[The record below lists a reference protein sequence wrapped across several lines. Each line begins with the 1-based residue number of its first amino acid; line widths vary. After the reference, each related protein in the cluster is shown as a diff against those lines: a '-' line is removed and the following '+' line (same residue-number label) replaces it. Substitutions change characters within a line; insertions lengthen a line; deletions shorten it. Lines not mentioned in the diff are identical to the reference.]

1 MRIRAARVLSG
12 PQVVATA
19 VAFLAVLEAAAPRAL
34 AEPSQDSRAPKAA
47 AAPAPAAPAP
57 AGRPVA
63 VTELD
68 EDGLSDV
75 DLGSLLQ
82 VDEVSV
88 ASLKT
93 TGVRQAPGIVSVL
106 THDEIEASGARDLVD
121 LLEMMPGFFVGVDVQ
136 GNLGLGIRGNWGQE
150 GKILLLIDGQEI
162 NETAYGTVSLGHHFP
177 LQAIERIEIIR
188 GPGSA
193 IYGGFAELGVVKV
206 TTRGAEQIEGVEA
219 LQRTGVAVGRTG
231 TDVAHPYWDTYVAA
245 GRTYGDF
252 ELSLSL
258 FGGGSTE
265 YEGTYTDIFGT
276 SFNAADASARR
287 PLLTNLRAA
296 WRDWQLRFIADGF
309 TYQAQDDFDVAGSA
323 PTRYRFG
330 GIYADLT
337 TVLQL
342 GRGVTLTPRLAY
354 KIQES
359 YIPLPSSAA
368 DQQRII
374 DSGLL
379 TRLRMDRALAGMTL
393 SWDPRPS
400 VNAIAGMEAFSD
412 VGRAGG
418 SPGDGSDVQGTRGVS
433 TIAAFGQLV
442 WNTPIAN
449 VTVGGRGEHHSYFG
463 SSAVPRVAL
472 TRVFDSGLHVKLLGS
487 QAYKSPTF
495 MNYTLER
502 SIDPTNRVRPERTN
516 VVEAEVGYALPA
528 GLQLV
533 VNGFLGTIDHPIIY
547 AYDPV
552 TGKESYFNRERTG
565 SYGGEAELRL
575 VGGNLAASTSYSY
588 YHALPDIPE
597 EYRVAGGGGATL
609 GAPQHKG
616 VVRASW
622 RPAHRWLLGATAIGS
637 GSRYAVTGIN
647 PADQTY
653 LVTTVGA
660 RLLLGLS
667 ARYQDVGI
675 RGLHLGLTVNDL
687 LDSRDVFVQPYRGG
701 HAPLPG
707 VGRQVLLT
715 LGYAWE
721 R

>member
-1 MRIRAARVLSG
+1 MLG
-12 PQVVATA
+12 M
-19 VAFLAVLEAAAPRAL
+19 AAPRAL
-34 AEPSQDSRAPKAA
+34 AEPPQDSHLPKAA
-47 AAPAPAAPAP
+47 VPSGSPLPGTAIEE
-57 AGRPVA
+57 
-63 VTELD
+63 T
-68 EDGLSDV
+68 GLAEV
-75 DLGSLLQ
+75 NLGSLLQ
-82 VDEVSV
+82 MDEVSV
-88 ASLKT
+88 ASLRT

-162 NETAYGTVSLGHHFP
+162 NETAYGTISIGHHFP

-206 TTRGAEQIEGVEA
+206 TTRGAEQIEGVEVQ
-219 LQRTGVAVGRTG
+219 QRTGMAVGRTG
-231 TDVAHPYWDTYVAA
+231 TDVAHPFVDTYLAA

-258 FGGGSTE
+258 FGGRSTQS
-265 YEGTYTDIFGT
+265 EGTYTDIYGT
-276 SFNAADASARR
+276 SFNTADASARR
-287 PLLTNLRAA
+287 PLLANLRAA

-330 GIYADLT
+330 GIYGDLT
-337 TVLQL
+337 TVLEL
-342 GRGVTLTPRLAY
+342 GRGLTLTPRLAY

-359 YIPLPSSAA
+359 YVTLPASAA

-393 SWDPRPS
+393 SWDPRPNL
-400 VNAIAGMEAFSD
+400 NAIAGTEIFSD

-433 TIAAFGQLV
+433 TIAAFGQVL

-449 VTVGGRGEHHSYFG
+449 VTVGGRGEHNSYFG
-463 SSAVPRVAL
+463 WSAVPRMAL
-472 TRVFDSGLHVKLLGS
+472 TRVFASGLHVKLLGS

-495 MNYTLER
+495 MNYTLEH
-502 SIDPTNRVRPERTN
+502 SIDPANRVRPETTN
-516 VVEAEVGYALPA
+516 AIEAEVGYALPA

-533 VNGFLGTIDHPIIY
+533 VNGFLGAIDHPIIY
-547 AYDPV
+547 TYDPL
-552 TGKESYFNRERTG
+552 TGKESYFNRGRTG
-565 SYGGEAELRL
+565 SYGGEAELRFG
-575 VGGNLAASTSYSY
+575 GGNLAVSTSYSY
-588 YHALPDIPE
+588 YHALPNIPE
-597 EYRVAGGGGATL
+597 DYRVAGGGGATL

-622 RPAHRWLLGATAIGS
+622 RPTRHWLFGATAIGS

-675 RGLHLGLTVNDL
+675 RGLHLGLIVNDL

-707 VGRQVLLT
+707 VGRQVMLN